1 MESFIGARDGRAH
14 ATSIVVMEAPEMS
27 FHIELQ
33 VPEQV
38 YRYLESAAR
47 DKVTSV
53 RSEARTCLIRGALIE
68 WVQDELVTGASM
80 SAVATTTGLP
90 LEVVMEALGPVAGE
104 GRVLGERA

>member
-1 MESFIGARDGRAH
+1 
-14 ATSIVVMEAPEMS
+14 MS
-27 FHIELQ
+27 LRIELT

-47 DKVTSV
+47 AKVTSV
-53 RSEARTCLIRGALIE
+53 SSEARTCLIRGALLE
-68 WVQDELVTGASM
+68 WAQDELAMGASM
-80 SAVATTTGLP
+80 SAVATNTGLP

>member
-1 MESFIGARDGRAH
+1 
-14 ATSIVVMEAPEMS
+14 MS